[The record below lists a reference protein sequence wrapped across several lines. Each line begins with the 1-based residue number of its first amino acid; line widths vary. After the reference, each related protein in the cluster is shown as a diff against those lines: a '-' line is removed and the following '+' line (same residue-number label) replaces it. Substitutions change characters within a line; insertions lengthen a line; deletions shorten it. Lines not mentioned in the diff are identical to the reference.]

1 MQFVKKC
8 VYIVCILFFPLFC
21 HSQSVTYKKGMHVPL
36 IFIMEQDD
44 NETLSMYRLG
54 PDTRDLNIGILERNA
69 PILVSRAI
77 FYNFID
83 RRQNWN
89 DPNHRENQL
98 LKDTSIPNEEWELY
112 VPINTHYFAHDN
124 QLYLLLPKTKKNL
137 FTSAVFNVNS
147 LKKLDIL
154 PTQESNDY
162 TQLLELLKPTIKD
175 IPEKEKIISKETVK
189 EISHDL
195 KKIFATILPPSK
207 DERSLP
213 IHRQEAW
220 EGPIWDIY
228 FSGHGS
234 PKPDPVIANLTPIE
248 MQELLTFFNNYMR
261 IGVLIIA
268 SCYLGGEN
276 LSSIKFKDDINND
289 KIFFPLDFI
298 IIVNSV
304 GDIPTSFFTNKS
316 FFANIFDIA
325 QNLENTTHHSL
336 QNLLSILGEINKTSQ
351 DIHAQT
357 NIPQIILPGGI
368 EIQSFTS
375 SNNVMVLGKVKVR
388 TAELENRPIQV
399 YPKKLHD
406 DPKFDYVLNVL
417 VYPPIINVPLIVRSS
432 HLPLD
437 VNLRELA
444 KRQWENLPTFSDI
457 ITRNEKFFDEEKQ
470 QSIFTKKIDSALL
483 KDNQYLYPNII
494 SMTHGNASQYLSKI
508 VVEGDAFKGSGG
520 IFMAFRDAFCNL
532 TERPTLKTFYIETL
546 EGPNDISLI
555 LKAARAIANNPHEK
569 PLEKELPGDGEHVVL
584 YNVSI
589 ETQDEYGMVVIV
601 RFQINKTAWE
611 YKYEA
616 FHWEAADIFKPQW
629 WNFKPINASE
639 YEKKFKELKSRIMRS
654 NKPLRLKKKQKSLT
668 SIFEKPLSEQQKAY
682 EAIQEITQLREK
694 TIQEK

>member
-1 MQFVKKC
+1 
-8 VYIVCILFFPLFC
+8 
-21 HSQSVTYKKGMHVPL
+21 MHVPL
-36 IFIMEQDD
+36 IFIMEQDES
-44 NETLSMYRLG
+44 ETPSLRVVG
-54 PDTRDLNIGILERNA
+54 AETRDLDMGISERNA

-83 RRQNWN
+83 RKQNWDN
-89 DPNHRENQL
+89 PDHRENQIF
-98 LKDTSIPNEEWELY
+98 KDSSFSNEEWELY
-112 VPINTHYFAHDN
+112 VPLDTHYFTHDN
-124 QLYLLLPKTKKNL
+124 RLYLLLPKIKKNL
-137 FTSAVFNVNS
+137 FTSVVFNVNS
-147 LKKLDIL
+147 LQKLDIL

-162 TQLLELLKPTIKD
+162 TQLLELLKPSMQETPK
-175 IPEKEKIISKETVK
+175 KEKIISKEMVK

-195 KKIFATILPPSK
+195 KKIFATIPPPSK
-207 DERSLP
+207 NERSLP

-220 EGPIWDIY
+220 EAPIWDI
-228 FSGHGS
+228 FLSGHGG
-234 PKPDPVIANLTPIE
+234 PKPDPVIANLKPIE
-248 MQELLTFFNNYMR
+248 MQELLAFFNNYMR

-268 SCYLGGEN
+268 SCYAGGEN
-276 LSSIKFKDDINND
+276 LSSIKFKEDINND
-289 KIFFPLDFI
+289 KIFFPLNFI

-304 GDIPTSFFTNKS
+304 GDISTFVRLSTSFFAT
-316 FFANIFDIA
+316 IFDIA
-325 QNLENTTHHSL
+325 QNLGNSAHHSL
-336 QNLLSILGEINKTSQ
+336 QNLLSKLGEINARPT
-351 DIHAQT
+351 DIHAQA

-368 EIQSFTS
+368 EIQSLTL
-375 SNNVMVLGKVKVR
+375 NDAVMVLGKVKVR
-388 TAELENRPIQV
+388 TAELENRSIEV
-399 YPKKLHD
+399 YPKKLHN
-406 DPKFDYVLNVL
+406 DPKFDHVLNVL
-417 VYPPIINVPLIVRSS
+417 VYPQIINVPLIVRSS

-437 VNLRELA
+437 FNLRELA

-470 QSIFTKKIDSALL
+470 QHIFIKKIDITTI

-494 SMTHGNASQYLSKI
+494 SMIHGNASHYLSRM

-520 IFMAFRDAFCNL
+520 IFMALRDVFCNL
-532 TERPTLKTFYIETL
+532 AERPTLKTFYLERL
-546 EGPNDISLI
+546 EGSNDISLI

-639 YEKKFKELKSRIMRS
+639 YEKKFKELKGRIIRS
-654 NKPLRLKKKQKSLT
+654 NKPLRLKKKQKPLT
-668 SIFEKPLSEQQKAY
+668 SIFEKTLPERQKAY
-682 EAIQEITQLREK
+682 ETIQEATQLREK
-694 TIQEK
+694 TTQEK